1 MKQEQV
7 LQWARAAE
15 LIDPRDRAE
24 DPYVIH
30 MLPLLLRFAQLVA
43 AHEREQCAQVC
54 EGFPENRDWVP
65 GSLWGNIR
73 CEMGAAIRSR
83 GKEATCN

>member
-30 MLPLLLRFAQLVA
+30 MLPSLLRFAKLVA
-43 AHEREQCAQVC
+43 AHEREACAQIVDAKEQSIYIYTNTAYLQEC
-54 EGFPENRDWVP
+54 ASEIRARGSKEG
-65 GSLWGNIR
+65 
-73 CEMGAAIRSR
+73 
-83 GKEATCN
+83 ATCN